1 MRKYLYTN
9 IVHITNLPYE
19 GNSMEHDKTTFIQFQ
34 EIYFRYLNSEE
45 LSEQEAQLKD
55 NMIFFVQRAC
65 MEYFMHDL
73 WK

>member
-1 MRKYLYTN
+1 LRENLYTN
-9 IVHITNLPYE
+9 IVHITNIPYE
-19 GNSMEHDKTTFIQFQ
+19 GNSMERDKTTFIQFQ

-73 WK
+73 